1 MVDESISKKILDF
14 LQKYKFDL
22 TRQVPGYRD
31 AVISED
37 GQRLILRVAAPLLD
51 EPNLQYE
58 GERLPVEVKVD
69 SPGSK
74 PAEGQI
80 VVNVAD
86 RTSVVVSP
94 KIQENQIATTALP
107 MGAAVGPFESG
118 GRDPGAYAEWQRRH
132 KHVKVGG

>member
-31 AVISED
+31 AIISED
-37 GQRLILRVAAPLLD
+37 GQKLILRVAAPLLD

-69 SPGSK
+69 FPANQ
-74 PAEGQI
+74 PAEGQV

-86 RTSVVVSP
+86 RTSVVVAP
-94 KIQENQIATTALP
+94 KVQENQITTTALP
-107 MGAAVGPFESG
+107 MGAAVGPFESS
-118 GRDPGAYAEWQRRH
+118 GRSPEAYAEWKKRH